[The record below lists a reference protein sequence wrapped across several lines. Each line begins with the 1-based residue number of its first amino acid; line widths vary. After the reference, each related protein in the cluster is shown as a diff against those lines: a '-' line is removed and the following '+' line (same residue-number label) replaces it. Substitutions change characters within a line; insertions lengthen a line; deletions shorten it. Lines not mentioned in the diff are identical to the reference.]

1 MSADALRTGMKT
13 MDVRINEVQSN
24 VQVGNSQS
32 LMDPHVLR
40 EVVRACVK
48 AVKEELERDKRLA
61 DERRLTSRDSY

>member
-1 MSADALRTGMKT
+1 

-32 LMDPHVLR
+32 LMDPRVMR

-48 AVKEELERDKRLA
+48 AVKEELEREKHLEH
-61 DERRLTSRDSY
+61 ERRLTSESAD